1 MANKE
6 KKGTYL
12 FTFAGLL
19 KDWFIAQ
26 IELGSI
32 EIYLYAFALFFWMY
46 HLIYIFDIYVR
57 AHRLKKTNDAE
68 TGILPSISIII
79 AAKNEFKNL
88 QVLIPALLKQNYPL
102 YEIILINDG
111 SYDETDEWASQFAL
125 KEPKLKYTFMDPAF
139 FKVDGKKM
147 ALTLGI
153 KKSRF
158 EHLVLL
164 DGDCLPPSNEYLQ
177 QYGQQFSEG
186 KNLVLGLSPYKKHR
200 GLLNRLIQFETY
212 LTAGSYLAL
221 ASKGKPYMGLGRNM
235 AYTKS
240 LYESVNGF
248 ESHYEIPCGDDDLF
262 VQSVSKKCKVGWVLS
277 PESMTYSEPK
287 TTWKSYVKQKLRH
300 LWAGKYYKSSFKR
313 KLARLP
319 ISNLL
324 FWGIVL
330 ISMSFKMHWFIGVFL
345 ILLKL
350 IIKWVVFHITSK
362 SLMKSNRISLYPLVS
377 VVHLYFQLFTTI
389 KLYFTKK
396 ISW

>member
-1 MANKE
+1 M
-6 KKGTYL
+6 
-12 FTFAGLL
+12 
-19 KDWFIAQ
+19 
-26 IELGSI
+26 ELGSL
-32 EIYLYAFALFFWMY
+32 EVYFYAFALFFWVY
-46 HLIYIFDIYVR
+46 HLIYVFDIYVR
-57 AHRLKKTNDAE
+57 AYRLKKTKNE
-68 TGILPSISIII
+68 KTGVLPPISIII

-88 QVLIPALLKQNYPL
+88 QVLIPELLKQNYPS

-111 SYDETDEWASQFAL
+111 SYDKTDEWASQFAL
-125 KEPKLKYTFMDPAF
+125 REPKLKYTFMDPAF

-153 KKSRF
+153 KKSKF
-158 EHLVLL
+158 DHLVLL

-177 QYGQQFSEG
+177 QYGQLFSQG
-186 KNLVLGLSPYKKHR
+186 KDLILGVSPYIKR
-200 GLLNRLIQFETY
+200 DGLLNRLIQFETY

-248 ESHYEIPCGDDDLF
+248 ESHYDIPCGDDDLF
-262 VQSVSKKCKVGWVLS
+262 VQSVSNKCNVGWVISL
-277 PESMTYSEPK
+277 ESMTYSEPK
-287 TTWKSYVKQKLRH
+287 TSWKSYVRQKLRH
-300 LWAGKYYKSSFKR
+300 LWAGKYYQSTFKR

-324 FWGIVL
+324 FWSLVL
-330 ISMSFKMHWFIGVFL
+330 ISMGLKMHWLLGAIL

-350 IIKWVVFHITSK
+350 IIKWVVFHVSSK
-362 SLMKSNRISLYPLVS
+362 SLMKGSRVSLYPLVS
-377 VVHLYFQLFTTI
+377 FVHLYFQLFITI